1 VARLLLTLTAVFWAG
16 NTVAARLA
24 IDQISPFMLTT
35 LRWVLV
41 AAVLWPFHGGEIRKH
56 WGQIR
61 PRLFGIV
68 MLAVLG
74 MSGFNALYY
83 VAAHYTSA
91 INMGIL
97 QGALPIFVL
106 AGAFLAHGTRGGLV
120 QLAGVLIT
128 AVGVVVVATRGE
140 PLAILEVEFNKGDPP
155 AAVRA
160 LRLYTVA
167 LRDRPLMPGAAF
179 FTLLAL
185 IAAVTS
191 LPLRRSSAH
200 HGRRC
205 RPQAAVE
212 RPGDFPS
219 TCRSL
224 HLRGV
229 DDRAGSAG
237 GSSTRAGV
245 SRPGRRLI
253 DEPFA
258 FHAAPSAGDRRIW
271 RRSHGT
277 AGRSEPECQKFKE
290 LPEEVGTPGLSF
302 HHHQHA
308 RRRELSPMAFLVSE
322 LGERDGHPPD
332 APDEQLRRKNLRRGW
347 RAGRPTLG
355 ASSPPSCRRH
365 AFSMGGAP

>member
-1 VARLLLTLTAVFWAG
+1 MIKRLTQALYRWPGLLLTLTAVFWAG

-41 AAVLWPFHGGEIRKH
+41 AAVLWPVYGGEIRKH

-140 PLAILEVEFNKGDPP
+140 PLAILEVEFNKGDLAML
-155 AAVRA
+155 AACVLYA
-160 LRLYTVA
+160 FYTVA
-167 LRDRPLMPGAAF
+167 LRDRPHMPGAAF

-191 LPLRRSSAH
+191 LPLVAFEALTT
-200 HGRRC
+200 GVTM
-205 RPQAAVE
+205 PTLQGWLVTAWVAI
-212 RPGDFPS
+212 FPS
-219 TCRSL
+219 TLSQL
-224 HLRGV
+224 FYLRGV
-229 DDRAGSAG
+229 DLIGPG
-237 GSSTRAGV
+237 RAGV
-245 SRPGRRLI
+245 FVNLVPVFSAVLAVVLI

-258 FHAAPSAGDRRIW
+258 AFHAVALALVIGGIW
-271 RRSHGT
+271 LAQRTRTQS
-277 AGRSEPECQKFKE
+277 
-290 LPEEVGTPGLSF
+290 
-302 HHHQHA
+302 
-308 RRRELSPMAFLVSE
+308 
-322 LGERDGHPPD
+322 
-332 APDEQLRRKNLRRGW
+332 
-347 RAGRPTLG
+347 
-355 ASSPPSCRRH
+355 
-365 AFSMGGAP
+365 

>member
-1 VARLLLTLTAVFWAG
+1 MFWAG

-41 AAVLWPFHGGEIRKH
+41 AAVLWPVYGGEIRKH

-140 PLAILEVEFNKGDPP
+140 PLAILEVDFNKGDLAML
-155 AAVRA
+155 AACVLYA
-160 LRLYTVA
+160 FYTVA

-191 LPLRRSSAH
+191 LPLVALEALTT
-200 HGRRC
+200 GVTM
-205 RPQAAVE
+205 PTLQGWLVTAWVAI
-212 RPGDFPS
+212 FPS
-219 TCRSL
+219 TLSQL
-224 HLRGV
+224 FYLRGV
-229 DDRAGSAG
+229 DLIGPG
-237 GSSTRAGV
+237 RAGV
-245 SRPGRRLI
+245 FVNLVPVFSAVLAVVLI

-258 FHAAPSAGDRRIW
+258 AFHAVALVLVIGGIW
-271 RRSHGT
+271 LAQRT
-277 AGRSEPECQKFKE
+277 AK
-290 LPEEVGTPGLSF
+290 PG
-302 HHHQHA
+302 
-308 RRRELSPMAFLVSE
+308 
-322 LGERDGHPPD
+322 
-332 APDEQLRRKNLRRGW
+332 
-347 RAGRPTLG
+347 
-355 ASSPPSCRRH
+355 
-365 AFSMGGAP
+365 

>member
-1 VARLLLTLTAVFWAG
+1 MFWAG

-41 AAVLWPFHGGEIRKH
+41 AAVLWPVYGGEIRKH

-140 PLAILEVEFNKGDPP
+140 PLAILEVEFNKGDLAML
-155 AAVRA
+155 AACVLYA
-160 LRLYTVA
+160 FYTVA

-191 LPLRRSSAH
+191 LPLVALEALTT
-200 HGRRC
+200 GVTM
-205 RPQAAVE
+205 PTLQGWLVTAWVAI
-212 RPGDFPS
+212 FPS
-219 TCRSL
+219 TLSQL
-224 HLRGV
+224 FYLRGV
-229 DDRAGSAG
+229 DLIGPG
-237 GSSTRAGV
+237 RAGV
-245 SRPGRRLI
+245 FVNLVPVFSAVLAVVLI

-258 FHAAPSAGDRRIW
+258 AFHAVALVLVIGGIW
-271 RRSHGT
+271 LAQRT
-277 AGRSEPECQKFKE
+277 A
-290 LPEEVGTPGLSF
+290 
-302 HHHQHA
+302 
-308 RRRELSPMAFLVSE
+308 
-322 LGERDGHPPD
+322 
-332 APDEQLRRKNLRRGW
+332 
-347 RAGRPTLG
+347 
-355 ASSPPSCRRH
+355 
-365 AFSMGGAP
+365 

>member
-1 VARLLLTLTAVFWAG
+1 MIERPTQRLYSWPGLLLTLTAVFWAG

-41 AAVLWPFHGGEIRKH
+41 AAVLWPVYGGKIRKH

-61 PRLFGIV
+61 PRLFAIV

-106 AGAFLAHGTRGGLV
+106 AGAYLAHGTRGGLV

-140 PLAILEVEFNKGDPP
+140 PLAILEVEFNKGDLAML
-155 AAVRA
+155 AACVLYA
-160 LRLYTVA
+160 FYTVA

-191 LPLRRSSAH
+191 LPLVALEALTT
-200 HGRRC
+200 GVTM
-205 RPQAAVE
+205 PTLQGWLVTAWVAI
-212 RPGDFPS
+212 FPS
-219 TCRSL
+219 TLSQL
-224 HLRGV
+224 FYLRGV
-229 DDRAGSAG
+229 DLIGPG
-237 GSSTRAGV
+237 RAGV
-245 SRPGRRLI
+245 YVNLVPVFSAVLAVVLI

-258 FHAAPSAGDRRIW
+258 AFHAVALVLVIGGIW
-271 RRSHGT
+271 LAQRT
-277 AGRSEPECQKFKE
+277 A
-290 LPEEVGTPGLSF
+290 
-302 HHHQHA
+302 
-308 RRRELSPMAFLVSE
+308 
-322 LGERDGHPPD
+322 
-332 APDEQLRRKNLRRGW
+332 
-347 RAGRPTLG
+347 
-355 ASSPPSCRRH
+355 
-365 AFSMGGAP
+365 

>member
-1 VARLLLTLTAVFWAG
+1 MIERATQRLYQWPGLLLTLTAVFWAG

-41 AAVLWPFHGGEIRKH
+41 ATVLWPVYGGEIRKH
-56 WGQIR
+56 WEQIR
-61 PRLFGIV
+61 PRLFAIV

-106 AGAFLAHGTRGGLV
+106 AGAYLAHGTRGGLV

-140 PLAILEVEFNKGDPP
+140 PLAILEVEFNKGDLAML
-155 AAVRA
+155 AACVLYA
-160 LRLYTVA
+160 FYTVA
-167 LRDRPLMPGAAF
+167 LRDRPHMPGAAF

-191 LPLRRSSAH
+191 LPLVALEALTT
-200 HGRRC
+200 GATM
-205 RPQAAVE
+205 PTLQGWLVTAWVAI
-212 RPGDFPS
+212 FPS
-219 TCRSL
+219 TLSQL
-224 HLRGV
+224 FYLRGV
-229 DDRAGSAG
+229 DLIGPG
-237 GSSTRAGV
+237 RAGV
-245 SRPGRRLI
+245 YVNLVPVFAAVLAVVLI

-258 FHAAPSAGDRRIW
+258 AFHAVALVLVIGGIW
-271 RRSHGT
+271 LAQRTG
-277 AGRSEPECQKFKE
+277 
-290 LPEEVGTPGLSF
+290 
-302 HHHQHA
+302 
-308 RRRELSPMAFLVSE
+308 
-322 LGERDGHPPD
+322 
-332 APDEQLRRKNLRRGW
+332 N
-347 RAGRPTLG
+347 
-355 ASSPPSCRRH
+355 
-365 AFSMGGAP
+365 

>member
-1 VARLLLTLTAVFWAG
+1 MIERPTQRLYQWPGLLLTLTAVFWAG

-41 AAVLWPFHGGEIRKH
+41 AAVLWPVYGGEIRKH

-61 PRLFGIV
+61 PRLFAIV

-106 AGAFLAHGTRGGLV
+106 AGAYLAHGTRGGLV

-140 PLAILEVEFNKGDPP
+140 PLAILEVEFNKGDLAML
-155 AAVRA
+155 AACVLYA
-160 LRLYTVA
+160 FYTVA
-167 LRDRPLMPGAAF
+167 LRDRPHMPGAAF

-191 LPLRRSSAH
+191 LPLVAFEALTT
-200 HGRRC
+200 GVTM
-205 RPQAAVE
+205 PTLQGWLVTAWVAI
-212 RPGDFPS
+212 FPS
-219 TCRSL
+219 TLSQL
-224 HLRGV
+224 FYLRGV
-229 DDRAGSAG
+229 DLIGPG
-237 GSSTRAGV
+237 RAGV
-245 SRPGRRLI
+245 YVNLVPVFSAVLAVVLI

-258 FHAAPSAGDRRIW
+258 AFHAVALALVIGGIWLAQRTGKAG
-271 RRSHGT
+271 
-277 AGRSEPECQKFKE
+277 
-290 LPEEVGTPGLSF
+290 
-302 HHHQHA
+302 
-308 RRRELSPMAFLVSE
+308 
-322 LGERDGHPPD
+322 
-332 APDEQLRRKNLRRGW
+332 
-347 RAGRPTLG
+347 
-355 ASSPPSCRRH
+355 
-365 AFSMGGAP
+365 